1 VTADSQQPVPRPVPV
16 FVGIDVAKD
25 KLDLARSDSAQVL
38 TFPNAPE
45 GIARLLDA
53 LRPLTPTLV
62 AVEATGGYER
72 DAVDALLGASLP
84 VAVVNPRH
92 VRDFARGLGRQA
104 KTDAVDARVLADFAR
119 LAAPR
124 RAERRPEK
132 RVELEAL
139 VTCRRQLR
147 HVQAEQSN
155 RLAQTRSPAARK
167 ALLAVLATLAA
178 QVADLD
184 GQIADLIA
192 SDDDDLGPPDT
203 LLRSVPG
210 VGPVLSAT
218 LLSEMPELGRL
229 GRRQVTS
236 LAGLAPFNRD
246 SGRFSGR
253 RSIRGGRSAV
263 RSVLYMSAVAAIRCN
278 PVIKAFADRLKAA
291 GKAAK
296 VVIVACMRK
305 LLTILNAMVRDNV
318 TWDQLD
324 LVKLGE

>member
-1 VTADSQQPVPRPVPV
+1 MTDSRPAPQPV
-16 FVGIDVAKD
+16 FCGIDVAKD
-25 KLDLARSDSAQVL
+25 KLDLARHDTGEVR
-38 TFPNAPE
+38 TFPNTPD
-45 GIARLLDA
+45 GVRRLVDH
-53 LRPLTPTLV
+53 LRPLAPAPLV

-72 DAVDALLGASLP
+72 DALDALLDAAIP
-84 VAVVNPRH
+84 VALVNPRH

-124 RAERRPEK
+124 LAAKRPAK

-155 RLAQTRSPAARK
+155 RLGATRSPAARK
-167 ALLAVLATLAA
+167 AIEAVLGTLAE

-184 GQIADLIA
+184 EQIRALIA
-192 SDDDDLGPPDT
+192 SDQDDLGPPDT
-203 LLRSVPG
+203 LLRSAPG

-218 LLSEMPELGRL
+218 LLSELPELGRL
-229 GRRQVTS
+229 DRRQVTS

-253 RSIRGGRSAV
+253 RSIRGGRSEV
-263 RSVLYMSAVAAIRCN
+263 RSVLYMGTVSAVRCN
-278 PVIKAFADRLKAA
+278 PVIRAFADRLKAA
-291 GKAAK
+291 GKAGK

-305 LLTILNAMVRDNV
+305 LLTILNAMVRDNLS
-318 TWDQLD
+318 WDQLD
-324 LVKLGE
+324 LVKLEKTP